1 MCAAMK
7 TQFER
12 RMKELERESRRV
24 RADIKTLTRAL
35 EKPDRLAAVPR
46 PRTLVEREA
55 PVSPPRRE
63 DPVTPPEDAAPPSGE
78 TGTDA
83 PPPGELFAWRGS
95 PPTRPAGPRAREPAP
110 ARPGRL
116 VEPTRKAG
124 HLLKDDRFANYF
136 ASGSFVGAPPAKG
149 EGRVQRN
156 KAVFMIV
163 IVVVVGFVLYS
174 LIF

>member
-55 PVSPPRRE
+55 PVSPPRRAGG
-63 DPVTPPEDAAPPSGE
+63 PTWRQSAVRPP
-78 TGTDA
+78 
-83 PPPGELFAWRGS
+83 
-95 PPTRPAGPRAREPAP
+95 
-110 ARPGRL
+110 
-116 VEPTRKAG
+116 
-124 HLLKDDRFANYF
+124 
-136 ASGSFVGAPPAKG
+136 
-149 EGRVQRN
+149 
-156 KAVFMIV
+156 
-163 IVVVVGFVLYS
+163 
-174 LIF
+174 

>member
-1 MCAAMK
+1 MK

-24 RADIKTLTRAL
+24 RADLRTLTKAL
-35 EKPDRLAAVPR
+35 DKPERLATVPR
-46 PRTLVEREA
+46 PQSLVARER
-55 PVSPPRRE
+55 PVAPPRRE
-63 DPVTPPEDAAPPSGE
+63 DPVTSPEEAAPPSG
-78 TGTDA
+78 GAVADA
-83 PPPGELFAWRGS
+83 PPPGELFAWRS
-95 PPTRPAGPRAREPAP
+95 PAAARPASPRAPEPAAP
-110 ARPGRL
+110 RAGRM

-136 ASGSFVGAPPAKG
+136 ASGSFVGAPPVKG

-156 KAVFMIV
+156 KAVFMIF
-163 IVVVVGFVLYS
+163 IVVIVGFVLYS